1 MDSTEKDAAKGLRP
15 TEDEAEAAY
24 EAYFAHKV
32 DEGLR
37 DLDQGNAISH
47 DEIKKRLACYLH

>member
-1 MDSTEKDAAKGLRP
+1 MESSEKDAANGLGP
-15 TEDEAEAAY
+15 AEDEAEAAY

-47 DEIKKRLACYLH
+47 DEIKKRLARYLE